1 MEKKITKR
9 ENFEAILELVK
20 DNEELTAFVQHE
32 IELIDNRT
40 AKHKEYRAKKAA
52 EGDALMEAVFETLGD
67 EFVTVDAITEA
78 INATEGYEDITK
90 GKVVARLTK
99 LVNAGRAE
107 RGDIKIEKR
116 TVKGYRVAGEATE
129 AETEAE

>member
-20 DNEELTAFVQHE
+20 DNEELTAFVNHE
-32 IELIDNRT
+32 IELIDKRT
-40 AKHKEYRAKKAA
+40 AKHKEYRTKKAA

-99 LVNAGRAE
+99 LVNAERAE

-116 TVKGYRVAGEATE
+116 TVKGYRVAGAATE
-129 AETEAE
+129 IETEAE